1 MSNTKHV
8 TENLSAYL
16 DGLLNAAER
25 ARLEAHLR
33 SCSGCQADL
42 NSLRY
47 VVTMTRSLPE
57 MHAPRSFTL
66 SPVMAAQARP
76 YRQVGWIYAS
86 LRGFTALAAVLL
98 VMVCS
103 ADFLAVNRSGGLGS
117 AAPAP
122 AAMSVPSTR
131 QTASEVSDQA
141 QNQTKSSATA
151 AVPPAPA
158 GAAASAPSPV
168 LPAVVSTSAPAQT
181 PQAPTSRVTQ
191 FPRAADGTSFA
202 PGTARSAV
210 VTPSAAGAITPTN
223 SPAASTTPP
232 PTVAVTFT
240 AVATPPAAA
249 AHPAPAA
256 VTETFPFRV
265 AEIWLLGALS
275 LGLIATLV
283 LRAAR
288 R

>member
-8 TENLSAYL
+8 TVNLSAYL
-16 DGLLNAAER
+16 DGLLNAGER
-25 ARLEAHLR
+25 AQLEAHLR

-57 MHAPRSFTL
+57 MRAPRSFTL
-66 SPVMAAQARP
+66 SPEMAAQARP
-76 YRQVGWIYAS
+76 YRQFGWIYAS
-86 LRGFTALAAVLL
+86 MRGFTALAAVLL

-103 ADFLAVNRSGGLGS
+103 ADFLAVSRSGGLGS

-131 QTASEVSDQA
+131 QTASEASDQA
-141 QNQTKSSATA
+141 QNQTKSSATS
-151 AVPPAPA
+151 AVPTAPA

-168 LPAVVSTSAPAQT
+168 PAGVATSAAAQAV
-181 PQAPTSRVTQ
+181 QAPTSRASQ
-191 FPRAADGTSFA
+191 LPRAADGTSFA
-202 PGTARSAV
+202 PGTARSAI
-210 VTPSAAGAITPTN
+210 VTPSATGAITPTN
-223 SPAASTTPP
+223 SPAASATPP
-232 PTVAVTFT
+232 PTATVTFT
-240 AVATPPAAA
+240 PVATPPTAAA
-249 AHPAPAA
+249 PPASAA

-275 LGLIATLV
+275 LGLIATQV